1 MFDRINRCA
10 GRLAVAAACALPAG
24 ALHAAGLSYAEALA
38 LARDHAPLLRQQ
50 QAQLAGSNAAR
61 SGVERLPDPRLA
73 LGIEYLPIAGAD
85 RFSTTRDTATMQRLA
100 LAQEVPNRAKREA
113 RAASAQ
119 ARIERDRAQLA
130 AGRAAVQR
138 DAALAWLELYHAE
151 RRAALLSEFRAEN
164 RLLQTTLG
172 ARIAAASAM
181 PADLTL
187 ARQEALA
194 IDDRADELARA
205 AAKARAELRRWVGA
219 RAGEPLAG
227 EPVLPEVNAA
237 ALRTQLETA
246 PELRVYEPMRAVAAG
261 EMAEMEAEKQ
271 GDWSWEL
278 AYSWRPR
285 YVDMVSFVVS
295 FDLPWQRALRQE
307 PQVQARRHE
316 LQRIDAER
324 DDATA
329 RVAAEAE
336 AMLAELD
343 ALDATRAR
351 LAGAG
356 MQLAA
361 ERVALATAGYQ
372 AGRSDLGPVL
382 AARAAALEARMKLV
396 ELDAARAALRVR
408 LAALAAQE

>member
-1 MFDRINRCA
+1 MFDRMNRRA
-10 GRLAVAAACALPAG
+10 GALAVVAACALPAG
-24 ALHAAGLSYAEALA
+24 ALHAAGLSYAEAQA
-38 LARDHAPLLRQQ
+38 LARDNAPLLRQQ
-50 QAQLAGSNAAR
+50 QAQLSGSNAAR

-85 RFSTTRDTATMQRLA
+85 RFSTTRDGATMQRLA

-113 RAASAQ
+113 RAATAE

-130 AGRAAVQR
+130 ATRVAVQR

-151 RRAALLSEFRAEN
+151 RRTALLAAFRSEN
-164 RLLQTTLG
+164 RLLQSTLG

-194 IDDRADELARA
+194 LDDRADELTRA
-205 AAKARAELRRWVGA
+205 AARARAELRRWIGA
-219 RAGEPLAG
+219 RAAEPLAG
-227 EPVLPEVNAA
+227 EPLLPEVNAA
-237 ALRTQLETA
+237 ELQARLAAA
-246 PELRVYEPMRAVAAG
+246 PALRVYEPLRAVAAA
-261 EMAEMEAEKQ
+261 EMAEMEAEKR

-278 AYSWRPR
+278 AYSRRPK
-285 YVDMVSFVVS
+285 YDDMVSVVVS

-316 LQRIDAER
+316 MQRIEAER
-324 DDATA
+324 DDAAA
-329 RVAAEAE
+329 RLAAEAE
-336 AMLAELD
+336 AMLAELR
-343 ALDATRAR
+343 ALDATRER

-356 MQLAA
+356 VQLAA

-372 AGRSDLGPVL
+372 AARSDLGPVL

>member
-24 ALHAAGLSYAEALA
+24 ALHAAGLSYAEAQA
-38 LARDHAPLLRQQ
+38 LAREHAPLLRQQ
-50 QAQLAGSNAAR
+50 QAQLASSQAAR

-73 LGIEYLPIAGAD
+73 LGIDYLPIAGVD
-85 RFSTTRDTATMQRLA
+85 RFSTTRDAATMQRLG
-100 LAQEVPNRAKREA
+100 LTQEVPNRAKREA
-113 RAASAQ
+113 RAATAE
-119 ARIERDRAQLA
+119 ARIERDRAQLVA
-130 AGRAAVQR
+130 ARVAVQR

-164 RLLQTTLG
+164 RLLQSTLG

-181 PADLTL
+181 PADLAL

-205 AAKARAELRRWVGA
+205 ATRARAELRRWVGA
-219 RAGEPLAG
+219 RADEPLAG

-237 ALRTQLETA
+237 ALRAHLKEA
-246 PELRVYEPMRAVAAG
+246 PELRVYEPMRAVATG

-278 AYSWRPR
+278 SYNRRPKYS
-285 YVDMVSFVVS
+285 DMVSFAVS

-324 DDATA
+324 DDAAA

-336 AMLAELD
+336 AMLAELH

-361 ERVALATAGYQ
+361 ERVALATASYQ
-372 AGRSDLGPVL
+372 AARSDLGPVL
-382 AARAAALEARMKLV
+382 AARAAALEARMKLI